1 MGLRPKRPLVDELSA
16 LGVRE
21 LHALARRSGQ
31 DLPGPAVLI
40 SLESRPASTL
50 LPQSR
55 VVFVLCPRCGS
66 RRRTLYFLEGQLACR
81 RCFGLAYQ
89 SQTHGRWHR
98 PLLERMAERTDQ
110 LARKRGPKGRR
121 YRACLRRYRR
131 VDGPNARRAP
141 EVTPRCP
148 SRAAPCLAMPGL
160 ALPCDA
166 APAGAH
172 DPPASPSESSR
183 NESQET

>member
-1 MGLRPKRPLVDELSA
+1 MGPRPQRLLVDELPA

-21 LHALARRSGQ
+21 LVALAQRPGRH
-31 DLPGPAVLI
+31 LPGPAVHVT
-40 SLESRPASTL
+40 LEARPASTL
-50 LPQSR
+50 LPHTR
-55 VVFVLCPRCGS
+55 VVFILCPRCGS
-66 RRRTLYFLEGQLACR
+66 RRRTLFCLSGQLACR

-131 VDGPNARRAP
+131 VQGQVAEWIVEWTRRWKNAGSESWASTR
-141 EVTPRCP
+141 P
-148 SRAAPCLAMPGL
+148 SAAP
-160 ALPCDA
+160 
-166 APAGAH
+166 
-172 DPPASPSESSR
+172 
-183 NESQET
+183 